1 VRKNRQK
8 ALDLI
13 LKHEGGFAVRANEP
27 GGAVN
32 MGITLQLLGEH
43 WKKSRRVPGPTIRD
57 LKALSPKEA
66 EAIYC
71 ARFIDPI
78 KFDELPAG
86 TDYAWLDFCM
96 NSGTRGAVD
105 TLAKHLHIT
114 APAVLT
120 WLKKKLP
127 MDAIAT
133 ISAAR
138 LAKMKAHK
146 DWPTYGKGWTK
157 RVSEV
162 AETAK
167 EML

>member
-1 VRKNRQK
+1 
-8 ALDLI
+8 
-13 LKHEGGFAVRANEP
+13 
-27 GGAVN
+27 
-32 MGITLQLLGEH
+32 
-43 WKKSRRVPGPTIRD
+43 
-57 LKALSPKEA
+57 
-66 EAIYC
+66 
-71 ARFIDPI
+71 
-78 KFDELPAG
+78 
-86 TDYAWLDFCM
+86 
-96 NSGTRGAVD
+96 
-105 TLAKHLHIT
+105 
-114 APAVLT
+114 VLT